1 MKRKWV
7 IVLCILLNIVLIGGG
22 AAVMVTNLI
31 GRRFLRDELE
41 SCGVSTGGGMLG
53 GYWEVRLTRDAD
65 GNAVLRI
72 REKQTHADREITTQY
87 SVADEAFERL
97 REIAVQHNLYG
108 ASKRPYSKI
117 RALDA
122 DTTSVSFDFAK
133 GDFRVSE
140 EQVLSRRMREGFRE
154 VIRYLDSLAVGEGVT
169 TKAPQRAF
177 LLLRGYTLQ
186 FIVEE
191 PFDGRLDDILSEDRE
206 VSAFGSSGIVL
217 ASDVRPDL
225 TGAAAAKEA
234 AAGDIVYDA
243 QNGQIILL
251 YADYTFAQPVYRLA
265 ALDGYVESACPLIAE
280 MEGEYYFRL
289 D

>member
-7 IVLCILLNIVLIGGG
+7 ILCILLSIVLIGGG
-22 AAVMVTNLI
+22 AAVMITNLI
-31 GRRFLRDELE
+31 GRTVLRDELE
-41 SCGVSTGGGMLG
+41 SCDVSTGGGMLG
-53 GYWEVRLTRDAD
+53 GYREVRLTRDAD

-87 SVADEAFERL
+87 PVADAAFDRL
-97 REIAVQHNLYG
+97 REITVQYNLYG

-122 DTTSVSFDFAK
+122 DTTSVSFDFKK

-243 QNGQIILL
+243 QNGQIIVL
-251 YADYTFAQPVYRLA
+251 YADCTFAQPVYRLA
-265 ALDGYVESACPLIAE
+265 ALDGYVQSACPLIAE